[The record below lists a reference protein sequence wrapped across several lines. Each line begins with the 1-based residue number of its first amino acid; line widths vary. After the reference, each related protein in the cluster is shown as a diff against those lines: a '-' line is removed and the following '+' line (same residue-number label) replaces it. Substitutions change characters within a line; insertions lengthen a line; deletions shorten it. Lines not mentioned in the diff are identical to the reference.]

1 MPKLKPNHV
10 SPSLAKID
18 LTEEQFDEI
27 VASEMTFAEIESR
40 YGEEVAINAGIARDP
55 DTWELT
61 DEDFARMCPAIE
73 LVPDLVEESLRKRCK
88 EDPSGQ
94 GYVTIPIDNDLLS
107 HFLDQAGQDWHV
119 LLNDT
124 LRKAVFG
131 PKNS

>member
-18 LTEEQFDEI
+18 LTEEQFNEI

-40 YGEEVAINAGIARDP
+40 YGEEVAINAGIARNP

-73 LVPDLVEESLRKRCK
+73 LVPDLGGVVKVR
-88 EDPSGQ
+88 
-94 GYVTIPIDNDLLS
+94 V
-107 HFLDQAGQDWHV
+107 
-119 LLNDT
+119 
-124 LRKAVFG
+124 
-131 PKNS
+131 